1 VKLLPNIAF
10 GTERYPPK
18 VARRLRV
25 VNIAA
30 WTGAAFAL
38 VFAVVFGVVPRS
50 GTWRLVAVDLG
61 AFVLLAATPLLHRFG
76 PLVAGNVLFAVGY
89 FALSSLCILLGTAS
103 GIHLVFLVGP
113 ALGLLIFGTERTWL
127 AAFWAVLG
135 VATYAALQWFVQ
147 RSTGVIPRS
156 ELFSATFVPVAAAS
170 AALLF
175 GSVLYLMREMAQAE
189 AAAER
194 EQARSDELLSMILP
208 EGIAQRLKENDSIAD
223 RYEEASILFSDMA
236 GFTARASE
244 ISPVQLVRYLDG
256 VYRRFDTLVTK
267 HGLEKIKTTGDAY
280 MVVSGLPKP
289 RKDHAEAIAAF
300 ALDLRAAARTTLD
313 TQGSPVNLRIGIAS
327 GPVVAGVIGRD
338 KVFYDVW
345 GDTVNLA
352 SRMETTAEPATI
364 QVSASTY
371 QRIWHMFEF
380 ADGGIVEVRGKGPMQ
395 TWLLVG
401 ERRSLDTREA
411 RRATTQPGVV
421 LGRTEPRPPAAPTA
435 TPTTPPATPTTPPAA
450 PERTP
455 ETTRVVTQ
463 HPRSP
468 ASGA

>member
-1 VKLLPNIAF
+1 MRLLPNIAF

-18 VARRLRV
+18 VARRMRV

-30 WTGAAFAL
+30 WTGAAFA
-38 VFAVVFGVVPRS
+38 VVFGVVFAAYPRH
-50 GTWRLVAVDLG
+50 GTWPLVAVDL
-61 AFVLLAATPLLHRFG
+61 AAMVLLAATPLLHRFG
-76 PLVAGNVLFAVGY
+76 ALVAGNFLFAVAY
-89 FALSSLCILLGTAS
+89 VALSALCWYLGTAS
-103 GIHLVFLVGP
+103 GIHLAFLVGP
-113 ALGLLIFGTERTWL
+113 ALGLLVFGTERTWL
-127 AAFWAVLG
+127 AAFWSVLG
-135 VATYAALQWFVQ
+135 VLTYGALQWFVP
-147 RSTGVIPRS
+147 RSTGLIPRA
-156 ELFSATFVPVAAAS
+156 EMFSATFLPAAAAS

-175 GSVLYLMREMAQAE
+175 TTVLYLMREMAQAE

-223 RYEEASILFSDMA
+223 RYEEASILFADMA
-236 GFTARASE
+236 GFTARASD

-256 VYRRFDTLVTK
+256 VYRRFDTLVAK

-280 MVVSGLPKP
+280 MVVSGLPRP
-289 RKDHAEAIAAF
+289 REDHAAAIAAF

-313 TQGSPVNLRIGIAS
+313 THGSPVNLRIGIAS

-364 QVSASTY
+364 QVSAGTY
-371 QRIWHMFEF
+371 QRIAHLFEF
-380 ADGGIVEVRGKGPMQ
+380 ADGGIVDVRGKGQMQ

-401 ERRSLDTREA
+401 ERKAMDVR
-411 RRATTQPGVV
+411 
-421 LGRTEPRPPAAPTA
+421 EPRPS
-435 TPTTPPATPTTPPAA
+435 TTTGS
-450 PERTP
+450 
-455 ETTRVVTQ
+455 RV
-463 HPRSP
+463 SP
-468 ASGA
+468 AGPGSRVEPSQTAAAARRRPA